1 MGTVSTLLFLGCRT
15 IERSYR
21 IHQIVDSATCYL
33 SGGCPSSLDGL
44 NYVLSRPG
52 NAVALIVGGAS
63 ESLDSRPGTYK
74 IILKRRKGFV
84 RLALIHG

>member
-1 MGTVSTLLFLGCRT
+1 VGTLSNPLFLGCRI
-15 IERSYR
+15 IERRYR

-33 SGGCPSSLDGL
+33 PGGCPSSLDGL

-63 ESLDSRPGTYK
+63 ESLDSRPGLYK
-74 IILKRRKGFV
+74 VTLKRRKGFV
-84 RLALIHG
+84 KLALMHG